1 MIKSILVHAEGGA
14 GGARQIDAALDI
26 ARKHDAHL
34 TAMLNLPT
42 HRYLST
48 DPFGGTYL
56 MAEALAQARAEL
68 ENQQALLAAR
78 LERDDVPWDVLA
90 TEGDLVAALAAAGAL
105 SDLIIVERHCAGPGK
120 VDPYPNLAGDLALAV
135 RLPVL
140 ALPADGPLLNSN
152 SPAIIA
158 WNGSTEAAA
167 ALRMAVPLLH
177 DRPVTLLHIDE
188 ADGLFA
194 DNQALSYLSRHG
206 IHAVAQSERRGVETL
221 EETILRIAQSL
232 GAGLLVMGAFGHS
245 RLRQTLFGG
254 VTKFMLREAR
264 VPLLLGH

>member
-1 MIKSILVHAEGGA
+1 MIKSILVHADGTTA
-14 GGARQIDAALDI
+14 GSQLVDAALDM
-26 ARKHDAHL
+26 ARQHGAHL
-34 TAMLNLPT
+34 TALLNLPT

-56 MAEALAQARAEL
+56 MAEALTQARAEL
-68 ENQQALLAAR
+68 EKQQAQLAVR

-90 TEGDLVAALAAAGAL
+90 TEGDLLSALASAGAL
-105 SDLIIVERHCAGPGK
+105 SDLIVVERHCAGPDK

-135 RLPVL
+135 RVPVL
-140 ALPADGPLLNSN
+140 ALLADRPAIAMG
-152 SPAIIA
+152 SPAVIA
-158 WNGSTEAAA
+158 WNGSAEAVA
-167 ALRMAVPLLH
+167 ALRMAEPLLH
-177 DRPVTLLHIDE
+177 DRPVTLLRIDE

-194 DNQALSYLSRHG
+194 DKEALAYLSRHG
-206 IHAVAQSERRGVETL
+206 IHAEARSEQRGVETV
-221 EETILRIAQSL
+221 EEAILRAAESL

-264 VPLLLGH
+264 LPLLLGH